1 MVGAVGVKG
10 CGHLLRWVTISAFIP
25 EVFLNRSRRLRQL
38 SFEFPISIAK
48 TAKRCTKSSWS
59 SRAITAALLLQIV
72 NQSPVSRCRSVSLCF
87 VSLTFSRGLI
97 RLHADDR
104 IGNTCAISLKPIK
117 VVSDQVLSARMT
129 AKLNT
134 PNTGPSPTDN
144 ELITL
149 DLVSKARNSPGRG
162 LLPWQVGI
170 FEITTVSPFKTF
182 CSVHG
187 KKALGSIGSGGCRL
201 SEG

>member
-1 MVGAVGVKG
+1 
-10 CGHLLRWVTISAFIP
+10 
-25 EVFLNRSRRLRQL
+25 
-38 SFEFPISIAK
+38 
-48 TAKRCTKSSWS
+48 
-59 SRAITAALLLQIV
+59 
-72 NQSPVSRCRSVSLCF
+72 
-87 VSLTFSRGLI
+87 
-97 RLHADDR
+97 
-104 IGNTCAISLKPIK
+104 LKPIK